1 MIIIKSR
8 NSKRKLQHEPSPLHV
23 ISKKLRSKIPRR
35 KRRQIS
41 PVLLVS
47 PRFKASRENRGFSVG
62 SVDSSS
68 GSDFAGGEVSCDSSR
83 ISAVKGRTNSR
94 SEISSGVECVRRF
107 EKRNENE
114 VEVSETSCVDS
125 SSGVRRN
132 LILKFENG
140 KENDEVSEVCT
151 KSELTFAENSKSSN
165 GNSNLNLNLN
175 ISSEITRNDVVS
187 VNRASESEFS
197 QISRNRNADE
207 NCVIAQSIMKN
218 YSDNSGYDSDLAC
231 SEKLQFSYY
240 DDDES
245 EEYCSSQGTTFS
257 DLHSDIFSEGSDYS
271 PSQFIDSG
279 SEFSQGSVGETP
291 SHTYSLLLRYRD
303 EFAKLGSPVK
313 ATSIV
318 VEDFSLHNNF
328 SRFEDIDDEESYQML
343 RKRERRQ
350 AFMWNYG
357 ERYFSA
363 TDFAEVFQQRSR
375 MVHWIVEHSYRKQL
389 RPETMFLAINLLDRF
404 LSKGYFKA
412 ERNLQ
417 IVGIACLTLATRI
430 EENQQYNRVNQKNF
444 YIEKSVYSRC
454 EVVAMEWMVQE
465 VLEFE
470 CFHPTIYN
478 FLCFYLKAANAD
490 AVVEKRVTCLALL
503 ALSGPDQ
510 LCYWPSTIA
519 AAIVILA
526 SLELNQKA
534 SHKVIGIHIRSKEEN
549 LHECMEV

>member
-1 MIIIKSR
+1 MIIIKPR
-8 NSKRKLQHEPSPLHV
+8 NSKRKLQNEPSPLHV

-35 KRRQIS
+35 RRRQIS

-47 PRFKASRENRGFSVG
+47 PRFKASRENLGFSVV
-62 SVDSSS
+62 SSSSS

-114 VEVSETSCVDS
+114 VEVFETSCVDS

-165 GNSNLNLNLN
+165 GNSNLN

-207 NCVIAQSIMKN
+207 NCALAQSIMKN

-245 EEYCSSQGTTFS
+245 VEYCSSQATTVS
-257 DLHSDIFSEGSDYS
+257 DLHSEIFGESSDYS

-291 SHTYSLLLRYRD
+291 SHTYSLLIRYRA
-303 EFAKLGSPVK
+303 EFAKLDSPVK
-313 ATSIV
+313 TTSIV
-318 VEDFSLHNNF
+318 EEDFSLHNNV
-328 SRFEDIDDEESYQML
+328 RFVSSIS
-343 RKRERRQ
+343 
-350 AFMWNYG
+350 
-357 ERYFSA
+357 
-363 TDFAEVFQQRSR
+363 
-375 MVHWIVEHSYRKQL
+375 
-389 RPETMFLAINLLDRF
+389 
-404 LSKGYFKA
+404 
-412 ERNLQ
+412 
-417 IVGIACLTLATRI
+417 
-430 EENQQYNRVNQKNF
+430 
-444 YIEKSVYSRC
+444 
-454 EVVAMEWMVQE
+454 
-465 VLEFE
+465 
-470 CFHPTIYN
+470 
-478 FLCFYLKAANAD
+478 
-490 AVVEKRVTCLALL
+490 
-503 ALSGPDQ
+503 
-510 LCYWPSTIA
+510 
-519 AAIVILA
+519 
-526 SLELNQKA
+526 
-534 SHKVIGIHIRSKEEN
+534 
-549 LHECMEV
+549 

>member
-1 MIIIKSR
+1 MIIIKPR
-8 NSKRKLQHEPSPLHV
+8 NSKRKLQHDPSPLHV

-35 KRRQIS
+35 RRRQIS

-47 PRFKASRENRGFSVG
+47 PRFKAFRENCGFSVV
-62 SVDSSS
+62 SVDSSSSS

-132 LILKFENG
+132 LILKFENE

-151 KSELTFAENSKSSN
+151 KSELTFAEISKSSN
-165 GNSNLNLNLN
+165 GNSNLNLN

-257 DLHSDIFSEGSDYS
+257 DVHSEIFGEGSDYS

-318 VEDFSLHNNF
+318 EEDFSLHNNVRLV
-328 SRFEDIDDEESYQML
+328 SS
-343 RKRERRQ
+343 
-350 AFMWNYG
+350 
-357 ERYFSA
+357 
-363 TDFAEVFQQRSR
+363 
-375 MVHWIVEHSYRKQL
+375 
-389 RPETMFLAINLLDRF
+389 
-404 LSKGYFKA
+404 
-412 ERNLQ
+412 
-417 IVGIACLTLATRI
+417 IA
-430 EENQQYNRVNQKNF
+430 
-444 YIEKSVYSRC
+444 
-454 EVVAMEWMVQE
+454 
-465 VLEFE
+465 
-470 CFHPTIYN
+470 
-478 FLCFYLKAANAD
+478 
-490 AVVEKRVTCLALL
+490 
-503 ALSGPDQ
+503 
-510 LCYWPSTIA
+510 
-519 AAIVILA
+519 
-526 SLELNQKA
+526 
-534 SHKVIGIHIRSKEEN
+534 
-549 LHECMEV
+549 